1 MTNRF
6 TSSARKATDL
16 TNQQL
21 ADEISKLNHFKDLEK
36 LLPSVND
43 REEFIKL
50 MNEVKKETDNDN
62 KILYL
67 QNNLK
72 TAGSVV
78 FKVLRMFI

>member
-6 TSSARKATDL
+6 TSSAKKASEL

-21 ADEISKLNHFKDLEK
+21 ANEISKLNHSKDLEK
-36 LLPSVND
+36 LLPADND

-78 FKVLRMFI
+78 FKVLKMFI

>member
-6 TSSARKATDL
+6 TSSARKASDL

>member
-6 TSSARKATDL
+6 TSSARKASEL

-21 ADEISKLNHFKDLEK
+21 ANEISNLKHCKDLEK
-36 LLPSVND
+36 LLPADND
-43 REEFIKL
+43 RQEFLKL
-50 MNEVKKETDNDN
+50 INEVKKETDNDN

-72 TAGSVV
+72 SAGSVV